1 MEFKNV
7 VDGEFEEIKNSFKN
21 KKEKTKFKLPKIR
34 IKKVV
39 IPLIFVLFIIGVF
52 LYFINGFY
60 IDYLWFRE
68 VGYLNI
74 FFKELKTKVYMFIP
88 LFLILF
94 MFSMLYIKF
103 LKKSF
108 DKENI
113 VLSRHFGKISAFISL
128 VFSVVFSVIATSTL
142 WYKFLEFIN
151 SVPFNKS
158 DGLFNKDISF
168 YVFKL
173 PFYMALNRILIIF
186 ILTIFVITVVLF
198 MFFKLKGIR
207 NRNEGIIKYLWEN
220 FKLPFCIFVS
230 ILCLCLSIHF
240 YLNIFNICYDST
252 GIVYGATYTDML
264 IDVNKYRVLS
274 VFMII
279 FAVVLSVCCFKNKV
293 KPIIICIII
302 IPLFIFGM
310 TGLKFVIQ
318 NYIVVPNEYAKEEK
332 YINNNID
339 MTRAAYNIADV
350 EVKDFKADNN
360 LTKEDVENN
369 SVTISNIPINDFLPT
384 LDTYNSLQSFRSYY
398 TFKDVDVDR
407 YNLDGDPTQVFIS
420 VREMQPSSKENVR
433 SFVNKHQKYTHGYGS
448 VVAPVNQI
456 NSSGQPVLIQKDIPA
471 TTIYDDLKIIEP
483 RIYYGEMTSDYA
495 IVNCKSDEFDYPK
508 GDNNVENRYVGNG
521 GIKLNLIN
529 RIAFS
534 INNMNSRF
542 IFSSDITSDSKVLI
556 RREIKERVST
566 IAPFL
571 EYDDDPYIV
580 NANGRLYWI
589 IDAFTL
595 SDKYPCSTPS
605 KFQDG
610 QNFNYIRNSVKV
622 VVDAYNGTV
631 EFYQVD
637 KNDPIATLYAKMY
650 PGFIKQVEEMDP
662 VLKEHLRYSEV
673 LFNIQ
678 SSMYENYHMTN
689 SQVFYN
695 KEDQWQTAKQFYG
708 TTKETVNVNSAYM
721 MMKLPD
727 SDKEEFII
735 MTPFTPKNKN
745 NMVAW
750 MAGICDGEDYGKLK
764 VYKFPKQKLVY
775 GPMQIEQRI
784 DQDTDIAP
792 KLNLLSQASS
802 EVSRGNML
810 TIPIE
815 DSILYVEPIYVKSK
829 TDQMALPE
837 VKKVIVAYGEK
848 IVMEDS
854 LSEGINAIFNLK
866 DGKDENTKISLEDKA
881 RDLMDKIKDA
891 QAKGDSEAYDK
902 YMNEL
907 ENILNSM

>member
-7 VDGEFEEIKNSFKN
+7 VDGEFEEVKSRFKDN
-21 KKEKTKFKLPKIR
+21 KGKRKFKFPKIKIR
-34 IKKVV
+34 KVV
-39 IPLIFVLFIIGVF
+39 LPLIFVLFFIGLF
-52 LYFINGFY
+52 LYLINGFY
-60 IDYLWFRE
+60 IDYLWFKE

-74 FFKELKTKVYMFIP
+74 FFKELKTKLYMFVP
-88 LFLILF
+88 LFLVLF
-94 MFSMLYIKF
+94 IFFMLYIKF

-108 DKENI
+108 EQENN
-113 VLSRHFGKISAFISL
+113 VLNKYWKKISVLISAF
-128 VFSVVFSVIATSTL
+128 FSFIFSFIITSRL

-151 SVPFNKS
+151 AVPFNKS

-173 PFYMALNRILIIF
+173 PFYTSLNRLLF
-186 ILTIFVITVVLF
+186 MFVLTIFIITVVLF
-198 MFFKLKGIR
+198 IVFKSKGLR
-207 NRNEGIIKYLWEN
+207 NRKEGVIKYLWEN
-220 FKLPFCIFVS
+220 FKLPFCIFIS

-240 YLNIFNICYDST
+240 YLNIFNVCYDSS
-252 GIVYGATYTDML
+252 GIVYGATYADML
-264 IDVNKYRVLS
+264 IDVNKYKILS

-279 FAVVLSVCCFKNKV
+279 FAVILWVCCFKNKA
-293 KPIIICIII
+293 KPVIICIII
-302 IPLFIFGM
+302 VSLFTVGLA
-310 TGLKFVIQ
+310 GLKFVIQ

-332 YINNNID
+332 YIDNNID
-339 MTRAAYNIADV
+339 MTRDAYNIADV

-360 LTKEDVENN
+360 LTKEDIENN
-369 SVTISNIPINDFLPT
+369 SVTISNIPINDFLPA
-384 LDTYNSLQSFRSYY
+384 LDTFNSLQGFRSYY

-420 VREMQPSSKENVR
+420 VREMQPSNKENVR

-448 VVAPVNQI
+448 VVSPVNQI

-483 RIYYGEMTSDYA
+483 RIYYGEMTTDYA
-495 IVNCKSDEFDYPK
+495 IVNCKSNEFDYPK
-508 GDNNVENRYVGNG
+508 GDNNVENRYGGSG
-521 GIKLNLIN
+521 GIQLNFLN

-556 RREIKERVST
+556 RREIKERVRT

-589 IDAFTL
+589 IDAFAL
-595 SDKYPCSTPS
+595 SSKYPCSTPS
-605 KFQDG
+605 KFKDG

-637 KNDPIATLYAKMY
+637 KNDPIATLYSKMY
-650 PGFIKQVEEMDP
+650 PGFIKPLEEMDP

-678 SSMYENYHMTN
+678 SSMYEIYHMTN
-689 SQVFYN
+689 PQVFYN

-708 TTKETVNVNSAYM
+708 TTKEAVNVNSAYM

-727 SDKEEFII
+727 SDKEEFMI
-735 MTPFTPKNKN
+735 MAPFTPNNKN

-764 VYKFPKQKLVY
+764 VYTFPKQKLVY

-784 DQDTDIAP
+784 DQDTNIAP

-829 TDQMALPE
+829 TDQLALPE
-837 VKKVIVAYGEK
+837 VKKVIVAYGEQ

-854 LSEGINAIFNLK
+854 LSDGINAIFNLK
-866 DGKDENTKISLEDKA
+866 EGKREDTETSLEDKA
-881 RDLMDKIKDA
+881 RELMNKMKDA
-891 QAKGDSEAYDK
+891 QAKGDSKAYNK

-907 ENILNSM
+907 DNILNSM